1 MTRLIPEVDRVF
13 LGAIG
18 DADTA
23 FMVRRADAI
32 DIAGRALVLQV
43 GYDPPRWRYRGWPDD
58 EAITALR
65 QRAVPLRN
73 D

>member
-13 LGAIG
+13 LGPIG

-32 DIAGRALVLQV
+32 DIAGHALVLQV
-43 GYDPPRWRYRGWPDD
+43 GYDPQDGV
-58 EAITALR
+58 TAGGR
-65 QRAVPLRN
+65 TTNP
-73 D
+73 